1 MCSATSYTSTASEFE
16 SASFTGLV
24 YCFQDGFGLYPLL
37 DVQQN
42 SLGNPC
48 PKSQSFDSNLGYAGA
63 STISKAGQSREE
75 APLRESDGKRKNR
88 STTARLSR
96 YDCRSTAS
104 DCGGGGGVEGD
115 LKCKGRPRAF
125 AFCDDRQSRR
135 RLESLDLHFHHNVKV
150 YRDHFHIKL
159 FNYIKSFLRTP

>member
-1 MCSATSYTSTASEFE
+1 M
-16 SASFTGLV
+16 
-24 YCFQDGFGLYPLL
+24 
-37 DVQQN
+37 QQN

-104 DCGGGGGVEGD
+104 GGGVEGD

-150 YRDHFHIKL
+150 YRDHFHVKL